1 MRTARAT
8 WNGATLA
15 ESDRVVMLEGN
26 AYFPHDAV
34 DHQHL
39 VESTTSTVCPWKGV
53 ARYYSVVAGGE
64 VNPDAA
70 WHYPKPSPLARRI
83 KGHVAFWRG
92 VRVEIVESPH
102 GRQGSRSSSL
112 LARLLGRAS

>member
-8 WNGATLA
+8 WNGVTLA

-26 AYFPHDAV
+26 AYFPPDAV
-34 DHQHL
+34 NHEHL

-53 ARYYSVVAGGE
+53 ARYYTVMAGGE

-70 WHYPKPSPLARRI
+70 WHYPTPARWPARSRATWRSGAACGWRPSSPITARPRP
-83 KGHVAFWRG
+83 GPRC
-92 VRVEIVESPH
+92 
-102 GRQGSRSSSL
+102 
-112 LARLLGRAS
+112 